1 MRTWIRLA
9 VFVPR
14 TSTRGSNSFLKVP
27 FFGTPCT
34 MYSVHIFVWF
44 SFIPISHIV
53 GTIFGCVALVAK
65 RKNDPNFFIHPT
77 SSQGPLDSGL
87 TYDIWS
93 FQAGVTQHSVKPPT
107 QVISIIL
114 RTRNSECVNWAILAP
129 RLGTNYISWHLVE
142 INVVVACKMQMESG
156 RKWSG
161 CSPLDA
167 SYCCNEHTAKAAL
180 DNSLSLL
187 LSLFCAIFPSWFFTI
202 LMLISLFRDG
212 RYVWSL
218 IRFVPSIFDWPM
230 INLLFPKHGGGLNPD
245 PIFFLNLVQN
255 LFKSFF
261 EFESIRRGAFR

>member
-1 MRTWIRLA
+1 M
-9 VFVPR
+9 
-14 TSTRGSNSFLKVP
+14 
-27 FFGTPCT
+27 
-34 MYSVHIFVWF
+34 
-44 SFIPISHIV
+44 SHILE
-53 GTIFGCVALVAK
+53 TIFSHVALVAK

-114 RTRNSECVNWAILAP
+114 RTRNLECVNWAILALSL
-129 RLGTNYISWHLVE
+129 RTNYISWHLVE
-142 INVVVACKMQMESG
+142 INVVVACKMQMESD

-187 LSLFCAIFPSWFFTI
+187 LSLSRAIFSSWFFTI
-202 LMLISLFRDG
+202 LVLILLLADS
-212 RYVWSL
+212 RYVWLL
-218 IRFVPSIFDWPM
+218 IRFVSSIFDWPTV
-230 INLLFPKHGGGLNPD
+230 INYHFLNMEVAWFLTPS
-245 PIFFLNLVQN
+245 FFLNLVQC
-255 LFKSFF
+255 LFRSFF
-261 EFESIRRGAFR
+261 

>member
-1 MRTWIRLA
+1 M
-9 VFVPR
+9 
-14 TSTRGSNSFLKVP
+14 
-27 FFGTPCT
+27 
-34 MYSVHIFVWF
+34 
-44 SFIPISHIV
+44 
-53 GTIFGCVALVAK
+53 AK

-114 RTRNSECVNWAILAP
+114 RTRNSECVNWAILAA

-180 DNSLSLL
+180 DNSLSVL
-187 LSLFCAIFPSWFFTI
+187 LSLFPAIFPSWFLSDPSGTDLSLVFSTSSSRPVSDYYYKCLLYHI
-202 LMLISLFRDG
+202 QAWGSPQPIHFLKAHDISSPNTDENTNTKTKTVTKTMTKTKTPREWL
-212 RYVWSL
+212 
-218 IRFVPSIFDWPM
+218 
-230 INLLFPKHGGGLNPD
+230 K
-245 PIFFLNLVQN
+245 Q
-255 LFKSFF
+255 
-261 EFESIRRGAFR
+261 